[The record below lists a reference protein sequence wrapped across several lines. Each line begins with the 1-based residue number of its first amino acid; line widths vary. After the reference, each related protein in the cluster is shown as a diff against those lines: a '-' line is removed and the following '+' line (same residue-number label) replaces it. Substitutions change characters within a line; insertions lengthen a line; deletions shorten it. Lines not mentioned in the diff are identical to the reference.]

1 VSQDCAVPVPKA
13 MPFDRACLIGCGVM
27 TGFGAATHIA
37 RVERGSAVTVIGCGA
52 VGLSAIQGARHA
64 GAAHIVAVDRAHDKL
79 AMARAVGATHTL
91 VADDTLAAAHAELT
105 SGRGADTVIESAG
118 NRGSLRES
126 VELVRPGGQVV
137 WLGKLPADE
146 EASFRWGALMG
157 EKRIVR
163 SSYGGARPERDFPML
178 AHAYLD
184 GTLKLDEYVTSRIT
198 LDRVNEG
205 MQRLAAGA
213 DVRAVIEF

>member
-1 VSQDCAVPVPKA
+1 
-13 MPFDRACLIGCGVM
+13 
-27 TGFGAATHIA
+27 
-37 RVERGSAVTVIGCGA
+37 VIGCGA

-64 GAAHIVAVDRAHDKL
+64 GAARIIAVDRAKDKL
-79 AMARAVGATHTL
+79 AMAHAVGATHTL
-91 VADDTLAAAHAELT
+91 IADDALIASHAEL
-105 SGRGADTVIESAG
+105 SSQRGADTVIESAG
-118 NRGSLRES
+118 NRGSLRTS

-146 EASFRWGALMG
+146 DASFRWGALMG

-163 SSYGGARPERDFPML
+163 SSYGGAIPARDFPLL
-178 AHAYLD
+178 AQAYLD

-198 LDRVNEG
+198 LDGVNEG
-205 MQRLAAGA
+205 MQRLAVGA